1 MVLAPVLQ
9 GLYCLLAN
17 KFADSQS
24 NPHNR
29 PKAYELIKA
38 NNPGLS
44 SMLRLSE
51 RNVKLVWPMP
61 SVSNFDKVNAGLKN
75 QTMYLTAS
83 LTSLGLRRRGFS
95 VSAKQ
100 DAHWWSSTSVTTR
113 HSSNKLDSVLAA
125 PSVQHS
131 SKTILT
137 LHSAFTVF
145 LVVDKGFSWQG
156 HNLTKEGVGI

>member
-1 MVLAPVLQ
+1 MNNAKYIRFFMFLVEKWGHLQIPVFSFRAGLWKKTGKTSFTQFVVLAPVLQ

-51 RNVKLVWPMP
+51 RNVKLV
-61 SVSNFDKVNAGLKN
+61 
-75 QTMYLTAS
+75 
-83 LTSLGLRRRGFS
+83 
-95 VSAKQ
+95 
-100 DAHWWSSTSVTTR
+100 
-113 HSSNKLDSVLAA
+113 
-125 PSVQHS
+125 
-131 SKTILT
+131 
-137 LHSAFTVF
+137 
-145 LVVDKGFSWQG
+145 
-156 HNLTKEGVGI
+156 